1 MPIAGDFRYRRR
13 VDLERTS
20 RLRYVLGPWP
30 FVPGQII
37 ILGSLAFLVRAALVA
52 GFTPKSASEF
62 AADFL
67 WLTLLGFLIS
77 TVAVGFMLLL
87 GGWPWGDPQR
97 RSFVPSRAR
106 YVTALVGSS
115 ALAAIGQVLVRY
127 VSNDPVT
134 GKGAFASIPVAFI
147 TVFAMMLFFVVV
159 ATSFTGYVRLRLSLQ
174 ARQLQEQ
181 IDQLEHQRTLI
192 VEAEQRVRRE
202 VATILHDDFQG
213 ELLRATLR
221 LSRLADT
228 TTPEHAESVREVVA
242 NLERLR
248 GEGVR
253 SLSRRLAPPIESI
266 GFASALDE
274 LVRSYEGTIA
284 VEVALDPEIE
294 ITLAGDS
301 GEQPLA
307 LYRIIEQALLNAAA
321 HGHARHVD
329 ISLTQTSG
337 ELRLTVDDD
346 GQGLPA
352 TITQGT
358 GTAIITSWVGVTGG
372 TWSLAP
378 AEQQGTR
385 LVLTIPRG

>member
-1 MPIAGDFRYRRR
+1 
-13 VDLERTS
+13 
-20 RLRYVLGPWP
+20 
-30 FVPGQII
+30 
-37 ILGSLAFLVRAALVA
+37 
-52 GFTPKSASEF
+52 
-62 AADFL
+62 
-67 WLTLLGFLIS
+67 
-77 TVAVGFMLLL
+77 
-87 GGWPWGDPQR
+87 
-97 RSFVPSRAR
+97 
-106 YVTALVGSS
+106 
-115 ALAAIGQVLVRY
+115 LVRY

-228 TTPEHAESVREVVA
+228 TSPEHAEPVREVVA

-274 LVRSYEGTIA
+274 LVRSYHGTI
-284 VEVALDPEIE
+284 VVTVAIESEIE
-294 ITLAGDS
+294 IALAGD
-301 GEQPLA
+301 GGDQPLA

-321 HGHARHVD
+321 HGHARHVA
-329 ISLTQTSG
+329 ISLTLNLV

-358 GTAIITSWVGVTGG
+358 GTAIIASWVGVTGG

-378 AEQQGTR
+378 GEQQGTR
-385 LVLTIPRG
+385 LVVTIPRG

>member
-106 YVTALVGSS
+106 YLIAIVGGS

-159 ATSFTGYVRLRLSLQ
+159 TTSFTGYVRLRLSLQ
-174 ARQLQEQ
+174 ARQLQDQ

-221 LSRLADT
+221 LSRLADAT
-228 TTPEHAESVREVVA
+228 SPEQAEPMREVVA

-253 SLSRRLAPPIESI
+253 SLSRRLAPPIEAI

-274 LVRSYEGTIA
+274 LVRSYDGTI
-284 VEVALDPEIE
+284 VVTVAIESEIE
-294 ITLAGDS
+294 IALAGD
-301 GEQPLA
+301 GGDQPLA

-321 HGHARHVD
+321 HGHARHVA
-329 ISLTQTSG
+329 INLTLNLV

-352 TITQGT
+352 TIMQGT
-358 GTAIITSWVGVTGG
+358 GTAIIASWVGVTGG

-385 LVLTIPRG
+385 LVLSIPRG

>member
-1 MPIAGDFRYRRR
+1 MSNASDLGYRRR
-13 VDLERTS
+13 VDLERTP

-37 ILGSLAFLVRAALVA
+37 VLGSLAFLVRAALVA
-52 GFTPKSASEF
+52 GFTPKSPSEF

-77 TVAVGFMLLL
+77 TVAVGFMLVL

-115 ALAAIGQVLVRY
+115 ALAATGQVLVRY

-134 GKGAFASIPVAFI
+134 GEGAFASIPVAFI

-159 ATSFTGYVRLRLSLQ
+159 STSFTGYVRLRLSLQ

-181 IDQLEHQRTLI
+181 IDQLEHQRTQI
-192 VEAEQRVRRE
+192 VEADQRVRRE

-228 TTPEHAESVREVVA
+228 TSLEHAESVREVVVD
-242 NLERLR
+242 LERLR

-284 VEVALDPEIE
+284 VAVAIDPDIEVA
-294 ITLAGDS
+294 LAGDS

-352 TITQGT
+352 KTTQGT

-378 AEQQGTR
+378 GEQQGTR
-385 LVLTIPRG
+385 LVVTIPRG